1 MVKKIIND
9 NFYQLYCNGQL
20 GFRHLF
26 ERKIEMKKI
35 NGFISNSS
43 SSSFILDFGKEIS
56 GYEDLEKFILPNQNG
71 MFATYSDEFF
81 SKREVLKFILSRIE
95 PRNRKDVLKFLS
107 ESDSIHKKL
116 FDIKYSKNYRESWCK
131 KTWLI
136 SDNMVLKM
144 GFYEACKYL
153 AEKYVKENMK
163 DLLNNLK
170 NPYEIEISDNSSLGS
185 TLERGDVL
193 KKFTIG
199 HINHH

>member
-1 MVKKIIND
+1 
-9 NFYQLYCNGQL
+9 
-20 GFRHLF
+20 
-26 ERKIEMKKI
+26 MKKI

-71 MFATYSDEFF
+71 MFATYSNEFF

-107 ESDSIHKKL
+107 ESDSIHNKL
-116 FDIKYSKNYRESWCK
+116 FDIKYSKNYREMWCK

-153 AEKYVKENMK
+153 AKQYVKENMK

-185 TLERGDVL
+185 TLERGDVF

-199 HINHH
+199 HINKH